1 MANRSFFLTGT
12 DTDIG
17 KTHVAEQFLK
27 SAARRGE
34 SAAGLKVLSAGLC
47 SVCSVL
53 GKMTPLADCSCDATR
68 LQAASSLKLTTDQIS
83 PYVLGTACSP
93 NIAADFDQLTLRA
106 QAIAQQLKS
115 TAKKTDCLQL
125 ILEGAGGWFTPIN
138 DAETLADVAVL
149 IKLPV
154 VLVVGVKLGCLNQAI
169 LSERAILSMGC
180 QLLGWVASEPEP
192 AQFFEEQVQ
201 TLQSHLSAPCL
212 GVVRHDQST
221 DLLWP
226 TA

>member
-1 MANRSFFLTGT
+1 MADRSFFLTGT

-17 KTHVAEQFLK
+17 KTYVAEQFLE

-47 SVCSVL
+47 SACSAL

-68 LQAASSLKLTTDQIS
+68 LQAASSLKLTSDQTS

-93 NIAADFDQLTLRA
+93 NIAADFDQLTLSA
-106 QAIAQQLKS
+106 DVIAQQLKS

-138 DAETLADVAVL
+138 DVETLADVAAFL
-149 IKLPV
+149 RLPV
-154 VLVVGVKLGCLNQAI
+154 VLVVGVKLGCLNHAI

-192 AQFFEEQVQ
+192 AQFFEEQLQ